1 LHNGITANDQL
12 SAVCPELV
20 ESSKV
25 ANLPNPHNSIHD
37 ALRFASR
44 MPEPQKLIRAMNF
57 AEWAESWASPDALSD
72 STLTHGG

>member
-1 LHNGITANDQL
+1 MDYNVQL

-37 ALRFASR
+37 ALRFAS
-44 MPEPQKLIRAMNF
+44 QKPDPLKIIRAMKYQDGQIRGRIPMHF
-57 AEWAESWASPDALSD
+57 QMAP
-72 STLTHGG
+72 